1 MTSSQPSTKGEGEKR
16 IKKLGIFV
24 DIRVIREKKE
34 NFELQILNYKLRN

>member
-24 DIRVIREKKE
+24 VIRG
-34 NFELQILNYKLRN
+34 YS